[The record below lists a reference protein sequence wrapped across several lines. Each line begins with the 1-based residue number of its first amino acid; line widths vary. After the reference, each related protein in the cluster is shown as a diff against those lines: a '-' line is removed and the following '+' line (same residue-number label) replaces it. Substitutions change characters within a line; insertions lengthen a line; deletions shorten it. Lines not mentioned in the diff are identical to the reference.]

1 MTDLED
7 NEGRVRAFLLRI
19 GGRLRSAENLA
30 ECVRRR
36 RGRTTPGTSPSV
48 WRKRKNDPTA
58 RRLDVTAAPG
68 AKVPELDAAS
78 EKYLTEGLLEKVVQ
92 ETSNNATRLL
102 VEIIYLQ
109 CFTLSLASTF
119 FALSVLFL
127 LQICC
132 AAPGDTLG
140 PYGME
145 GYYGAGVS
153 CLPWAA
159 IPVQAAHAG
168 LATP

>member
-1 MTDLED
+1 MFCSYSFTNPHVLLGDDSDLED

-36 RGRTTPGTSPSV
+36 RGRTTPGTSPYV

-92 ETSNNATRLL
+92 ETSNIATRLL

-109 CFTLSLASTF
+109 CFILCLASKFFCNVNFLSPADMLRSTF
-119 FALSVLFL
+119 
-127 LQICC
+127 
-132 AAPGDTLG
+132 
-140 PYGME
+140 
-145 GYYGAGVS
+145 
-153 CLPWAA
+153 
-159 IPVQAAHAG
+159 AG